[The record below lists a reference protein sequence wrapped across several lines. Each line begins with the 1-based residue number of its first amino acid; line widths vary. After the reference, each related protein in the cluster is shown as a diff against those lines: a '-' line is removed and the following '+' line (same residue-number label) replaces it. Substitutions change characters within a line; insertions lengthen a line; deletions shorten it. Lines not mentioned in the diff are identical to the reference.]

1 MLETKN
7 PAAGVTAN
15 GVDASGGML
24 GVDYSTADTSA
35 KLTPDLE
42 AASDFL
48 TFLDEDAERFTFQ
61 TFADTPEAKAEDAA
75 NKKADRPKKYA
86 RTLHGTLDQHAPELE
101 RLNGLGAGVFV
112 SLNET
117 DGQGRKAQNM
127 TRVRAVFSDT
137 DGAPLGPILQ
147 HGLEPQRINET
158 SPGKWH
164 AFWLVDG
171 LEPAEF
177 EGVQRRIAETFGS
190 DPSVHDLPR
199 VVRVPGFWH
208 RKAEPFQVR
217 AYHQGGGRPYDAET
231 IRRVFP
237 PLPREE
243 SSEKPALG
251 DLNADMQAAHA
262 KGLEPHHLG
271 GGKWSIR
278 CPWEAEHTT
287 PGNGSDSVYWE
298 PYTGGFKGGGF
309 KCLHAHCTDRTIRDF
324 RAAVGAPEP
333 DAEAFDTRDPVAPF
347 DMDAARV
354 GELLDREPPEREW
367 LVTDRLPL
375 GVVGLLA
382 AAGGTGKSMAT
393 LQLAVSVCTGVP
405 WLQMPMGEPG
415 TVMIFSAED
424 DRDEVHRRLARV
436 VGMYR
441 DNVTGYGLLDHHAW
455 NEHDESI
462 RRRLFVFDRVGENNQ
477 LTRKVHG
484 TTERTEFA
492 ERVIRTAHQAPEPP
506 RLIVLDPLSRF
517 DGGEPND
524 NADGTRLVE
533 AAEQIRKQTGA
544 TVLLPHHVAK
554 ASMKD
559 SEAGQE
565 AVRGASGLVDGARWV
580 GLLQTMG
587 TDTAK
592 HFGIDETE
600 AGRYVRFS
608 TPKANYSAPWGALW
622 LERQAGGV
630 MVPAELKPTKATTR
644 ERKADAEYHELM
656 RRIAKLIDEKG
667 PMPKRRIADDWGGTT
682 NTLKAGQK
690 KVRDTIQRAIEEG
703 HLVTRVEDSKELVG
717 LPETS
722 TQEAAA

>member
-7 PAAGVTAN
+7 PAAEATAN

-24 GVDYSTADTSA
+24 GVDYSTRLAEALELADLGVPVFPVRITTPDENGKRAKIPTTSHGLNDATTDADTIRQWWNRNPRAAIGVPTGKVSGIDALDVDPEGETWAADNTEVLMNAGRIHHTERGKHYLYQHFEGCRNSSGKIAPGIDVRGEGGFIVWWPAEGRESFGELEEIGPAPDTLKTTILGAQGSTKSTTTDA
-35 KLTPDLE
+35 KPGSIIDGQRNDTLARE
-42 AASDFL
+42 AGWMRHHGYSG
-48 TFLDEDAERFTFQ
+48 
-61 TFADTPEAKAEDAA
+61 EAIDAA
-75 NKKADRPKKYA
+75 LQVMNRDRCA
-86 RTLHGTLDQHAPELE
+86 
-101 RLNGLGAGVFV
+101 
-112 SLNET
+112 
-117 DGQGRKAQNM
+117 
-127 TRVRAVFSDT
+127 
-137 DGAPLGPILQ
+137 
-147 HGLEPQRINET
+147 
-158 SPGKWH
+158 
-164 AFWLVDG
+164 
-171 LEPAEF
+171 
-177 EGVQRRIAETFGS
+177 
-190 DPSVHDLPR
+190 
-199 VVRVPGFWH
+199 
-208 RKAEPFQVR
+208 
-217 AYHQGGGRPYDAET
+217 
-231 IRRVFP
+231 
-237 PLPREE
+237 
-243 SSEKPALG
+243 PALDAAEVSKIAYG
-251 DLNADMQAAHA
+251 MERYDPTAD
-262 KGLEPHHLG
+262 
-271 GGKWSIR
+271 
-278 CPWEAEHTT
+278 
-287 PGNGSDSVYWE
+287 
-298 PYTGGFKGGGF
+298 
-309 KCLHAHCTDRTIRDF
+309 
-324 RAAVGAPEP
+324 
-333 DAEAFDTRDPVAPF
+333 AFDAPDPVAPF

-367 LVTDRLPL
+367 LVTDRVPL

-415 TVMIFSAED
+415 PVLIFSAED
-424 DRDEVHRRLARV
+424 DRDEVHRRLSRV

-441 DNVTGYGLLDHHAW
+441 DNVTGYGLLDHDAW

-492 ERVIRTAHQAPEPP
+492 ERVIRTAHQAPEAP

-587 TDTAK
+587 SDTAK
-592 HFGIDETE
+592 HYGIEETE

-630 MVPAELKPTKATTR
+630 MVPAELKPTKATNR

-656 RRIAKLIDEKG
+656 RRIAKLIEDKG

-703 HLVTRVEDSKELVG
+703 HLVNRVEDGANLVG
-717 LPETS
+717 LPETAP
-722 TQEAAA
+722 QEAAA

>member
-7 PAAGVTAN
+7 PAAGAAAN
-15 GVDASGGML
+15 GVDASGRL
-24 GVDYSTADTSA
+24 ELEYSTRLAEALALAEQGVPVFPVRITAPNENGKREKIPTTPHGLKDATTDADPIREWWNRNPRAAIGVPTGEASGIDVMDVDPEGETWA
-35 KLTPDLE
+35 ADNTEVLMNAGRVHKTERGRHYLYQHFEGCRNSSGKIAPGIDVRGEGGFIVWWPAEGRESFGELEEIGPAPDTLKATILGAQGSTQSPSTTTDAQPGSIIDGQRNDTLTRE
-42 AASDFL
+42 AGWMRRHGY
-48 TFLDEDAERFTFQ
+48 TG
-61 TFADTPEAKAEDAA
+61 EAIDAA
-75 NKKADRPKKYA
+75 
-86 RTLHGTLDQHAPELE
+86 
-101 RLNGLGAGVFV
+101 
-112 SLNET
+112 
-117 DGQGRKAQNM
+117 
-127 TRVRAVFSDT
+127 
-137 DGAPLGPILQ
+137 LQ
-147 HGLEPQRINET
+147 VMNR
-158 SPGKWH
+158 
-164 AFWLVDG
+164 
-171 LEPAEF
+171 
-177 EGVQRRIAETFGS
+177 
-190 DPSVHDLPR
+190 
-199 VVRVPGFWH
+199 H
-208 RKAEPFQVR
+208 RCA
-217 AYHQGGGRPYDAET
+217 
-231 IRRVFP
+231 P
-237 PLPREE
+237 PLDTAEVA
-243 SSEKPALG
+243 KI
-251 DLNADMQAAHA
+251 AH
-262 KGLEPHHLG
+262 GME
-271 GGKWSIR
+271 R
-278 CPWEAEHTT
+278 Y
-287 PGNGSDSVYWE
+287 D
-298 PYTGGFKGGGF
+298 
-309 KCLHAHCTDRTIRDF
+309 
-324 RAAVGAPEP
+324 P
-333 DAEAFDTRDPVAPF
+333 DADAFDAPGPVALF
-347 DMDAARV
+347 DIDAARV

-441 DNVTGYGLLDHHAW
+441 DNVTGYGLLDHNAW
-455 NEHDESI
+455 DEHDESI

-477 LTRKVHG
+477 LTRKLHG

-517 DGGEPND
+517 DGGDPND

-592 HFGIDETE
+592 NFGIDETE

-630 MVPAELKPTKATTR
+630 MVPAELKPTKATNR

-656 RRIAKLIDEKG
+656 RRIAKLIDDKG

-703 HLVTRVEDSKELVG
+703 HLVTRVEDGANLVG